1 MGISEISAKCNLP
14 AWYPS
19 KIPHKVDL
27 GACKEIIPEKLEPG
41 DPGSSGVE
49 DGEVGNV
56 PFFLP
61 PQEALFP
68 GMTKQAGKVVWK
80 RHLIISL

>member
-56 PFFLP
+56 PVLFP
-61 PQEALFP
+61 SQEALFP
-68 GMTKQAGKVVWK
+68 GMTKQAGKVAWK
-80 RHLIISL
+80 RLLIISL

>member
-1 MGISEISAKCNLP
+1 MGISEISAKCHVP
-14 AWYPS
+14 ARYPS

-27 GACKEIIPEKLEPG
+27 GACKEIMPEKLEPG
-41 DPGSSGVE
+41 DPGSSGAK

-56 PFFLP
+56 PFPLP

-68 GMTKQAGKVVWK
+68 GMTKQAGKVAGK
-80 RHLIISL
+80 RHLIVSL